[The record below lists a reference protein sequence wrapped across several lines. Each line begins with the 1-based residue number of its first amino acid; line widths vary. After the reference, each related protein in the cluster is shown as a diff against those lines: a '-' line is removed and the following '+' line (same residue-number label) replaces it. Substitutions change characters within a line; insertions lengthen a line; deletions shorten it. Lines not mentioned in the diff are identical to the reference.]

1 MRRLVVDVGFDRR
14 EHIEQRRGLEQQLVE
29 RFVGQQQLV
38 ERFVGRQ
45 QLVERFVER
54 FVGQQWLV
62 ERFVERW
69 RRPARRRRRSDR
81 LVRSVDPYRHD
92 VFAA

>member
-38 ERFVGRQ
+38 ERFVGQ
-45 QLVERFVER
+45 
-54 FVGQQWLV
+54 
-62 ERFVERW
+62 
-69 RRPARRRRRSDR
+69 
-81 LVRSVDPYRHD
+81 
-92 VFAA
+92 

>member
-1 MRRLVVDVGFDRR
+1 MGRGRSAHGMRRLVVDVGFDRR

-29 RFVGQQQLV
+29 RFVG
-38 ERFVGRQ
+38 RQ

-62 ERFVERW
+62 ERFVGQ
-69 RRPARRRRRSDR
+69 
-81 LVRSVDPYRHD
+81 
-92 VFAA
+92 